1 MSDDPFAGLSLTD
14 ATKPSDGLDQRLFA
28 AQAPKETIPPP
39 EPKRLPPPPIK
50 PVEPTPA
57 RTPEPIVRV
66 NGAVQ
71 PSAKPAARPTAATPS
86 SVPFAAAKT
95 EQPLSAPETK
105 RVSRFD
111 INERPFRKDS
121 FNFTD
126 PEFDRLE
133 DLKLEL
139 RRRFT
144 VSVTKNDIARVA
156 LHFLYEDYAHDPAK
170 SFVLKMLR
178 TKRLS

>member
-1 MSDDPFAGLSLTD
+1 MNEDPFSGLSLTE

-28 AQAPKETIPPP
+28 AQAPKETVPAP
-39 EPKRLPPPPIK
+39 EPKRLTAPEKQSAEAK
-50 PVEPTPA
+50 PA
-57 RTPEPIVRV
+57 DIPEPVVRV
-66 NGAVQ
+66 NGKVQ
-71 PSAKPAARPTAATPS
+71 PGAKPANRPASTPVA
-86 SVPFAAAKT
+86 VPFAAATT

-121 FNFTD
+121 FLFTD

-144 VSVTKNDIARVA
+144 VAVTKNDIARVA
-156 LHFLYEDYAHDPAK
+156 LHYLYEDYTHDPAR
-170 SFVLKMLR
+170 SFILKMLR